1 LSLKMPKPGSN
12 QSTWR
17 KLTFATGFTAAF
29 LVYGLSS
36 PAFAQLRDTE
46 TEEMLNSYE
55 RPLARAAGLEPSPRV
70 WLVGDNIINAFATY
84 GENGENIFIFSGIL
98 LWLKTPNELIGV
110 MAHETGHI
118 SAGHLSRGMYA
129 MKKAMIP
136 MLLSLVAGVGAM
148 IAGAGEAGDGTG
160 PEDWTRGSR
169 PGREDAGGPD
179 RAAGAHP
186 RAASGRPGR
195 EPARSLRGP
204 RRAHR

>member
-1 LSLKMPKPGSN
+1 MPKPGSN

-136 MLLSLVAGVGAM
+136 MLLSLVAGVGRDDR
-148 IAGAGEAGDGTG
+148 GRRRSGHGDHGRRPGLCHG
-160 PEDWTRGSR
+160 PDGRLSPACRNPPPTRSPPSCCSR
-169 PGREDAGGPD
+169 PISRRWACTAPSS
-179 RAAGAHP
+179 ASP
-186 RAASGRPGR
+186 RK
-195 EPARSLRGP
+195 
-204 RRAHR
+204 RR